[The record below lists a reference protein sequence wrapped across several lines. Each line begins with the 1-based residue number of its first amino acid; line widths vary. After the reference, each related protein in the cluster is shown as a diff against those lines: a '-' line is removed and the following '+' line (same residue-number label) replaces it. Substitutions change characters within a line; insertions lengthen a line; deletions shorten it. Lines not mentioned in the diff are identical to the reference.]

1 MELNQLLLAID
12 TSTRY
17 AGVSLRNQ
25 DRVVCSLSWHSTQ
38 NHTKELLPAIE
49 SVLQRAGAGHAALQG
64 IAVASGP
71 GGFSA
76 LRVGMSAAKGLAM
89 PHGLPVVAVGTL
101 ECEAWPYAST
111 GLPVCSLLD
120 VGRNEV
126 ATATFQQRDTW
137 SRIAE
142 ERICGPEDLQTL
154 ADNTTSDLVLCGE
167 GVPGREQHLKEALG
181 ERALVINGGHS
192 GRLWALAELGW
203 SRLVE
208 GRTED
213 LSTLQPF
220 YLRRPTI
227 GRPAT
232 RRVVSS

>member
-1 MELNQLLLAID
+1 MLLSID

-17 AGVSLRNQ
+17 AGVCLRNQ
-25 DRVVCSLSWHSTQ
+25 DRVVSSLSWHSTQ

-49 SVLQRAGAGHAALQG
+49 SMLQRTGGHSALTG

-76 LRVGMSAAKGLAM
+76 LRVGLSVAKGLAM
-89 PHGLPVVAVGTL
+89 PLSLPVVAVGTL
-101 ECEAWPYAST
+101 ECEAWPFAST
-111 GLPVCSLLD
+111 GLPVCPLLD

-126 ATATFQQRDTW
+126 ATARFQQKAAW

-142 ERICGPEDLQTL
+142 ERICGPEELETL
-154 ADNTTSDLVLCGE
+154 ADDAVPSFIICGE
-167 GVPGREQHLKEALG
+167 GVAGREGHLKETFG
-181 ERALVINGGHS
+181 ERALVIGGGHS

-203 SRLVE
+203 LKLEV
-208 GRTED
+208 GQTED
-213 LSTLQPF
+213 LAAFQPF

-232 RRVVSS
+232 PRVVSS